1 VQTVKRALRKL
12 CTEDGTSDQWDL
24 HLGWI
29 ALGCNASPQESTRF
43 PPYAILYARTPTV
56 PPAVRERLGKLGMRV
71 QGSSPAELQALL
83 AGEIQRWGG
92 VIRAAK
98 IEPE

>member
-1 VQTVKRALRKL
+1 MAVLGRAVR
-12 CTEDGTSDQWDL
+12 E
-24 HLGWI
+24 
-29 ALGCNASPQESTRF
+29 AVAS
-43 PPYAILYARTPTV
+43 A
-56 PPAVRERLGKLGMRV
+56 AVRERLGKLGMRV

>member
-1 VQTVKRALRKL
+1 V
-12 CTEDGTSDQWDL
+12 
-24 HLGWI
+24 
-29 ALGCNASPQESTRF
+29 AS
-43 PPYAILYARTPTV
+43 A
-56 PPAVRERLGKLGMRV
+56 AVRDRLGKLGMRV